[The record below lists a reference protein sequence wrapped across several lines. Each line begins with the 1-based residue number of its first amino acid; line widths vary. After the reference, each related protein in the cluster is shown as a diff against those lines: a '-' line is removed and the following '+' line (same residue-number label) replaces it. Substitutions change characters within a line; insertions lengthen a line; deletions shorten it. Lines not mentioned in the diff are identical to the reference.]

1 MLDFV
6 KRAFRN
12 GIAVILWINLILS
25 AIAGGIVGYYLGQLI
40 SYRNAGGYVFLGVII
55 GSLCGLLTD
64 IVGGGFITTI
74 LSIEKNTEEQ
84 TALLKKHLGIN
95 DIPAANQKEG
105 KNNESKKSEP
115 VIPLANNQIK
125 IIRLKNVIG
134 SALLADIR
142 LDNQS
147 FQLENGEEKIVKI
160 ENGKHII
167 SASFNNDYDKLEFEI
182 NNNNKVFNVFIKP
195 PIKIQET

>member
-6 KRAFRN
+6 KKAFRN
-12 GIAVILWINLILS
+12 GIVVILWINLILS
-25 AIAGGIVGYYLGQLI
+25 AIAGGIVGYYLGQL
-40 SYRNAGGYVFLGVII
+40 NGKAGEYAFLGVII

-95 DIPAANQKEG
+95 DISVDNQREG
-105 KNNESKKSEP
+105 KNNESKKSDP
-115 VIPLANNQIK
+115 VIPLPNNQIK
-125 IIRLKNVIG
+125 IIRLKSVIG

-147 FQLENGEEKIVKI
+147 FQLENGEEKIIKI

-182 NNNNKVFNVFIKP
+182 NNNSKVFNVFIKP